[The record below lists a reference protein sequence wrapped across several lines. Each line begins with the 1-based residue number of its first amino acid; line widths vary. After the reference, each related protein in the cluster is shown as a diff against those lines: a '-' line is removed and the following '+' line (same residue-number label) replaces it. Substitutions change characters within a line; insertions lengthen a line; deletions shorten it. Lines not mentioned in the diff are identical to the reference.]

1 MIKKEKKQR
10 LVYSILRLSVLPI
23 TILGIILTAYS
34 QSSVREG
41 MIFEVEKNLSGIAH
55 NLISLYNMMDA
66 GDFSYED
73 GRVMKGETDFT
84 SDYRLLDDIKN
95 DTGAD
100 VTIFIGDVRCL
111 TTLVNKEGKRL
122 TRTRVND
129 VVRKIVL
136 EDGEDY
142 FSHNIDVV
150 GASYFGYYVPIRND
164 EGRVIGISFAG
175 KSVKSIHTSINY
187 MMTSGNL

>member
-66 GDFSYED
+66 GDFS
-73 GRVMKGETDFT
+73 
-84 SDYRLLDDIKN
+84 
-95 DTGAD
+95 
-100 VTIFIGDVRCL
+100 
-111 TTLVNKEGKRL
+111 
-122 TRTRVND
+122 
-129 VVRKIVL
+129 
-136 EDGEDY
+136 
-142 FSHNIDVV
+142 
-150 GASYFGYYVPIRND
+150 
-164 EGRVIGISFAG
+164 
-175 KSVKSIHTSINY
+175 
-187 MMTSGNL
+187 